1 MKTHE
6 KWIFAVLLTLFA
18 LAAAAEIFTRG
29 WADYRGRMRAAKFA
43 SSQSDLVNSR
53 PYETAQQL
61 APLAVTHTEQADAQE
76 AVRLGDRLVDMA
88 FAAALQDATENPAP
102 LTKETRALA
111 ARIQVLEESAAAD
124 DQHVIELKEQVA
136 KARLGQADALQ
147 DQLDV
152 AQAQLALDQDDLED
166 AHQDF
171 IRAGGDKH
179 ATIQKLLDQY
189 QAAQAQTNG
198 GHPGAA
204 TPTAPTMTSAAANSS
219 AELTKSGSISAQVEA
234 WLSLHSKEKLLI
246 QARDEALADSASLST
261 THDTLENHLD
271 EEKAQKKIL
280 PKKEQ
285 ASGSSASAAA
295 KAKSA
300 ATVSSQ
306 AGTPTAAMPAA
317 AAPAEA
323 PAPAVSALTV
333 LEHLSADQK
342 DLSEID
348 KRIVAEQQLGAAY
361 SNWLAL
367 VNAREKYFLHGI
379 LRATV
384 WILVIALL
392 MFIANF
398 WIQRFFAELARDRRE
413 LHTMGTAVLLLIQA
427 LGLVLIL
434 LVIFGKPDNFATIV
448 AFAGAAIT
456 VAMRDFIL
464 GFMGWFVLMGKN
476 GIRAGDWVE
485 INGIDGEV
493 LSVGPFHTVL
503 LETGK
508 WSDAAHPTG
517 RKVSLMNGYA
527 VEGQYF
533 NFSTSGQW
541 LWDEIQFEVSQD
553 SDPYVIAEAIKKIA
567 AGETAANAEKAAQ
580 EWEHAA
586 PAFDKRTF
594 SAEPSMS
601 VRPSGAGAT
610 VSVRYVTRVS
620 ERQEVR
626 ARIYRAAM
634 ELLRTKNSP
643 ESGAGAAT
651 NKQ

>member
-6 KWIFAVLLTLFA
+6 RWILGILLTLLGLTA
-18 LAAAAEIFTRG
+18 GAEILTRS
-29 WADYRGRMRAAKFA
+29 WADYRGRIRALKQA
-43 SSQSDLVNSR
+43 SQQSDLVNTR

-88 FAAALQDATENPAP
+88 FAGALQDATENPGP
-102 LTKETRALA
+102 LTKETRELA
-111 ARIQVLEESAAAD
+111 ARIQTLEQTTAAD
-124 DQHVIELKEQVA
+124 DERVTELKEQVA
-136 KARLGQADALQ
+136 KARTGQADALQ

-179 ATIQKLLDQY
+179 ATIQKLFDQY
-189 QAAQAQTNG
+189 QAAQVQANG

-204 TPTAPTMTSAAANSS
+204 TPMAPTMTSAAANSS
-219 AELTKSGSISAQVEA
+219 AELTKASNIDAEAEA

-246 QARDEALADSASLST
+246 QARDEAAADAAALST
-261 THDTLENHLD
+261 THDALESHLND
-271 EEKAQKKIL
+271 EKAQRRIL
-280 PKKEQ
+280 PKTAAAAAQ
-285 ASGSSASAAA
+285 AKGSSAGIDAKAKSEAKGSSPAGALADAAAA
-295 KAKSA
+295 KA
-300 ATVSSQ
+300 
-306 AGTPTAAMPAA
+306 GD
-317 AAPAEA
+317 
-323 PAPAVSALTV
+323 SALTV

-348 KRIVAEQQLGAAY
+348 KRIVTEQQLATAY
-361 SNWLAL
+361 ANWLAV
-367 VNAREKYFLHGI
+367 VNAREKFFVHGM
-379 LRATV
+379 LRAAF
-384 WILVIALL
+384 WIFLIALL
-392 MFIANF
+392 VFIANF
-398 WIQRFFAELARDRRE
+398 WIQRFFAELARDRRD
-413 LHTMGTAVLLLIQA
+413 LHTMGTAILLVIQA

-434 LVIFGKPDNFATIV
+434 LVIFGEPDNFATIV

-541 LWDEIQFEVSQD
+541 LWDEIQFEISQD
-553 SDPYVIAEAIKKIA
+553 ADPFAIAESIKKIVA
-567 AGETAANAEKAAQ
+567 DETAENAQKAAQ
-580 EWEHAA
+580 EWEQTA
-586 PAFDKRTF
+586 PSFDKRTF

-610 VSVRYVTRVS
+610 ISFRYVTRVN
-620 ERQEVR
+620 ERQDVR
-626 ARIYRAAM
+626 ARIYRTAM
-634 ELLRTKNSP
+634 ELLRTKSLP
-643 ESGAGAAT
+643 ESSASPAP
-651 NKQ
+651 NKK